1 MANHGRTGE
10 REGFL
15 GKKERKKKKKK
26 RRPGI
31 ETLLDAGTLP
41 GTKERRKQRATDQGR
56 ASRTHGISRPEAH
69 PDRSMIEWIRL
80 LAVESQSEPEEVQHA
95 GPEEKREEQKRT
107 RMGVST
113 E

>member
-1 MANHGRTGE
+1 
-10 REGFL
+10 
-15 GKKERKKKKKK
+15 
-26 RRPGI
+26 
-31 ETLLDAGTLP
+31 
-41 GTKERRKQRATDQGR
+41 
-56 ASRTHGISRPEAH
+56 
-69 PDRSMIEWIRL
+69 MIEWIRL